1 MSELVGGRAQIER
14 VQLVSIVALFR
25 FRDPLFQ
32 LLFTDEK
39 IGAPERGA
47 PIRVVCYQAFMT
59 SRMRGLVRTI
69 WSRQFIQL
77 WRPVLG

>member
-25 FRDPLFQ
+25 FRAPLFQ
-32 LLFTDEK
+32 LLFTEEK
-39 IGAPERGA
+39 SAHPSECAAVEERF
-47 PIRVVCYQAFMT
+47 YQAFMT